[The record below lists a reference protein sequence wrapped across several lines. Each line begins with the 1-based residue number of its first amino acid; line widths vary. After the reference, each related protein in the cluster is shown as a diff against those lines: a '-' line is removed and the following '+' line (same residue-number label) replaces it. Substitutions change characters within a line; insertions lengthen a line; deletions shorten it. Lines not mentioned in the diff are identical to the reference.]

1 MLEINGVEF
10 KGRAYIAST
19 TKGTWAFSEMP
30 VKTEDGEY
38 MISEEFRNRE
48 AFIKISQLKG
58 DLLPILFG
66 EPENYDKNMAV
77 NSDGIYKVS
86 IEKID
91 EQPNMIQSALDLIK
105 QPIVMMG
112 RVVKDIC
119 VTNDICVITNFDNQ
133 WGLGQSLMDDN
144 FGESCSY
151 FLDHYVLY
159 NGKLNEKQTKLVF
172 DLCNK

>member
-19 TKGTWAFSEMP
+19 TKWTWAFSEMP

-91 EQPNMIQSALDLIK
+91 NQPNIIQSALDLIK
-105 QPIVMMG
+105 QPIVMYN
-112 RVVKDIC
+112 KYTKNIC
-119 VTNDICVITNFDNQ
+119 LIYKYDNK
-133 WGLGQSLMDDN
+133 WGSGVSLMDDT
-144 FGESCSY
+144 FGKPCDY
-151 FLDHYVLY
+151 FLDEYVLY
-159 NGKLNEKQTKLVF
+159 NGMLTEKQTKYIYVYL
-172 DLCNK
+172 NS